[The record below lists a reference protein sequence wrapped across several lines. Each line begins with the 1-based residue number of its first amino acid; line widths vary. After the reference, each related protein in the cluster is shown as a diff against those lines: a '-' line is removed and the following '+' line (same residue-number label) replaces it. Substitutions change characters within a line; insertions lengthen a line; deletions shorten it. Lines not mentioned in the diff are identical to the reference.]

1 MFNGPY
7 FITQVD
13 HAITA
18 GNFQTTFSGVRQ
30 GIYDLP
36 SIDNFLQSINQNLL
50 TKIEAIVK
58 NSKDSVTGKAITNVD
73 KSKYVTQ
80 TGDSTAAAQNSCRN
94 NLAEAYNTWGD
105 AQTSNTMGLTP
116 KEFITELEKK
126 TNDTNLQVIIYMIC
140 YAKTFPQGG
149 TKFYGYNN
157 NYANVTLTTDY
168 GASGGFFSPK
178 KYSCV
183 NISNITGKPTSQP
196 IANFDTIG
204 KFFDFMISKLSANV
218 NRIINETTGL
228 GINKYYV
235 CYWPVSGV
243 TEAYYDSHVSEFKTL
258 QDTFDKAFKSAGD
271 FGLNV
276 ESTTQLKIANANQK
290 KKIAKTYA
298 GVVTPPNN
306 LNTTTNVVPS
316 CPPPTITSF
325 SPLTGASG
333 TILTIVGK
341 NLDEVTGMT
350 INNVLT
356 TTGITINSSF
366 NIAVVVPYS
375 NISIPQNN
383 TIVARGPYGSSASLT
398 TFTYNPLQKSAAPPT
413 TIPGAPPNVNSQPQ
427 QTGPIVLT
435 GKTTSNL
442 IGSNEDLTVGVNPA
456 AGNWEILSEFNNWQY
471 KVVKRVLGPNNV
483 VVEEI
488 LDEGNIEQEFR
499 RNVST
504 NKQKFFLSDFNLI
517 AGLKANTTLTDKE
530 IASASVIYNK
540 FEFVASSPDKFV
552 KWRTT
557 GNPDDV
563 IDDVYQ
569 SFTMLLKFR

>member
-58 NSKDSVTGKAITNVD
+58 NSKDSVTDKAITNVD

-80 TGDSTAAAQNSCRN
+80 TGDSTAAAQNSCSS
-94 NLAEAYNTWGD
+94 NLAAAYETWGD
-105 AQTSNTMGLTP
+105 VQTSTTNSITQS
-116 KEFITELEKK
+116 EFITELEKK
-126 TNDTNLQVIIYMIC
+126 TNNTDLQVLIYMIC
-140 YAKTFPQGG
+140 YAKTFNEN
-149 TKFYGYNN
+149 KFYGYNN

-183 NISNITGKPTSQP
+183 NISNITGKPTPQP
-196 IANFDTIG
+196 VANFDTIG

-218 NRIINETTGL
+218 NRVFNETTGL
-228 GINKYYV
+228 GITKYYV
-235 CYWPVSGV
+235 CWWPVSGV
-243 TEAYYDSHVSEFKTL
+243 TESYYDSHVSEFKTL
-258 QDTFDKAFKSAGD
+258 QATFDKAFKSAGD
-271 FGLNV
+271 AGLNV
-276 ESTTQLKIANANQK
+276 ESTNQLKVANANQK
-290 KKIAKTYA
+290 KKIANTYA

-325 SPLTGASG
+325 SPLTGVSG
-333 TILTIVGK
+333 TILTILGK
-341 NLDEVTGMT
+341 NLDEVTGVT
-350 INNVLT
+350 INNVST
-356 TTGITINSSF
+356 ITGITILNAF

-375 NISIPQNN
+375 D
-383 TIVARGPYGSSASLT
+383 T
-398 TFTYNPLQKSAAPPT
+398 TATQTNPITLKGTHGNSTTLSGFTYNPSQKSAAPPT
-413 TIPGAPPNVNSQPQ
+413 TIPNAPPNVNSQPQ

-442 IGSNEDLTVGVNPA
+442 NGSNEDLTVGINPA

-471 KVVKRVLGPNNV
+471 RVVKRVLGPNNV

-488 LDEGNIEQEFR
+488 LDEGDIVQEFR
-499 RNVST
+499 GNVST
-504 NKQKFFLSDFNLI
+504 NKQKFFLSDLSLI
-517 AGLKANTTLTDKE
+517 AGLKANTSLTDKE
-530 IASASVIYNK
+530 IASAYAIYNK

>member
-1 MFNGPY
+1 
-7 FITQVD
+7 
-13 HAITA
+13 
-18 GNFQTTFSGVRQ
+18 
-30 GIYDLP
+30 L
-36 SIDNFLQSINQNLL
+36 
-50 TKIEAIVK
+50 
-58 NSKDSVTGKAITNVD
+58 
-73 KSKYVTQ
+73 
-80 TGDSTAAAQNSCRN
+80 AAAY
-94 NLAEAYNTWGD
+94 ETWGD

-116 KEFITELEKK
+116 SQFVAELEKK
-126 TNDTNLQVIIYMIC
+126 TNNTDLQVIIYMIC
-140 YAKTFPQGG
+140 YAKTFNEN
-149 TKFYGYNN
+149 KFYGYNN

-183 NISNITGKPTSQP
+183 NISNITGKPTPQP
-196 IANFDTIG
+196 VANFDTIG

-218 NRIINETTGL
+218 NRVFNETTGL
-228 GINKYYV
+228 GITKYYV
-235 CYWPVSGV
+235 CWWPVSGV
-243 TEAYYDSHVSEFKTL
+243 TESYYDSHVSEFKTL
-258 QDTFDKAFKSAGD
+258 QATFDKAFKSAGD
-271 FGLNV
+271 AGLNV
-276 ESTTQLKIANANQK
+276 ESTNQLKVANANQK
-290 KKIAKTYA
+290 KKIANTYA

-325 SPLTGASG
+325 SPLTGVSG
-333 TILTIVGK
+333 TILTILGK
-341 NLDEVTGMT
+341 NLDEVTGVT
-350 INNVLT
+350 INNVST
-356 TTGITINSSF
+356 ITGITILNAF

-375 NISIPQNN
+375 D
-383 TIVARGPYGSSASLT
+383 T
-398 TFTYNPLQKSAAPPT
+398 TATQTNPITLKGTHGNSTTLSGFTYNPSQKSAAPPT
-413 TIPGAPPNVNSQPQ
+413 TIPNAPPNVNSQPQ

-442 IGSNEDLTVGVNPA
+442 NGSNEDLTVGINPA

-471 KVVKRVLGPNNV
+471 RVVKRVLGPNNV

-488 LDEGNIEQEFR
+488 LDEGDIVQEFR
-499 RNVST
+499 GNVST
-504 NKQKFFLSDFNLI
+504 NKQKFFLSDLSLI
-517 AGLKANTTLTDKE
+517 AGLKANTGLTDKE
-530 IASASVIYNK
+530 IASAYAIYNK